1 MTMQA
6 VSVEAIRRTITVE
19 RPVEAAF
26 RLFTEGI
33 DTWWP
38 VGTHSYGGDDVE
50 RTVFET
56 RSGGRLYEVQ
66 KDGLERDWAEV
77 VAWEPPDRIVL
88 AWKICSPTEV
98 EVRFV
103 AQGNDTR
110 VELEHR
116 GWENV
121 SEERRAQRE
130 SYAGGWVQV
139 LGTYESAA
147 TAA

>member
-6 VSVEAIRRTITVE
+6 VSAEPIVRTITVD
-19 RPVEAAF
+19 RSVEDAF
-26 RLFTEGI
+26 RLFTDGI

-38 VGTHSYGGDDVE
+38 AATHSYGGDDVE

-56 RSGGRLYEVQ
+56 REGGRVYEVQ
-66 KDGLERDWAEV
+66 KDGTERDWAEV

-98 EVRFV
+98 EVRFS
-103 AQGNDTR
+103 ADGSATR

-116 GWENV
+116 GWERV
-121 SEERRAQRE
+121 DDERRAQRE
-130 SYAGGWVQV
+130 GYSGGWEFV
-139 LGTYESAA
+139 LGKLAA
-147 TAA
+147 AR